1 MLLDL
6 SDQSSETLQEQIV
19 RQIRARILTGE
30 LSADEELPSI
40 RAMARQLRV
49 SVITVGRAYER
60 LAQQGLIHARRGKGY
75 YVSAVTSKQR
85 DAMARERLTIEL
97 DQLVRAALAEGLDEE
112 DIRGLV
118 EAVLKRQRRR

>member
-1 MLLDL
+1 VLLDL

>member
-49 SVITVGRAYER
+49 SVITVGRACER

>member
-30 LSADEELPSI
+30 LSVDEELPSI